1 VSHGSKF
8 VVCVQWSNET
18 TVVDLPVPLGVDLP
32 EVDAV
37 GDDAAAAGDEEHV
50 AVGEPELV
58 GQAADREQHQQVEP
72 PGAQRRPS
80 LLPPLLHHLP
90 HQRTQQQVL
99 RTNMHGEIRHVKQRL
114 QMHAFKLRSAR
125 RAHEEEQEIDAY
137 VPCIGL
143 GLPRARTRAE
153 EPWIIRWP
161 SEITQC

>member
-1 VSHGSKF
+1 MTRSSL
-8 VVCVQWSNET
+8 CVQWSNET

-32 EVDAV
+32 EVHAV

-58 GQAADREQHQQVEP
+58 GQAADREQHQKVEP
-72 PGAQRRPS
+72 PGAQRRSS

-90 HQRTQQQVL
+90 HQRAEQQVL
-99 RTNMHGEIRHVKQRL
+99 RTTMARDDDMSNNYRCMPSNSKEARV
-114 QMHAFKLRSAR
+114 FKKKRAR
-125 RAHEEEQEIDAY
+125 DRR

-143 GLPRARTRAE
+143 GLPRPRTRVE
-153 EPWIIRWP
+153 EPWILRWP